1 MLTTSAVYLNRR
13 RQILQY
19 DRLLMEVNTE
29 QYLLPEQNRRDA
41 VYSPTVSHSELLR
54 GVNYLHEVKHVIL
67 QSNHRHIHFI
77 GALIYAL

>member
-1 MLTTSAVYLNRR
+1 MQT
-13 RQILQY
+13 LQY

-54 GVNYLHEVKHVIL
+54 I
-67 QSNHRHIHFI
+67 
-77 GALIYAL
+77 